1 VPKQATA
8 PADGAPSSV
17 VKVPRSKLGLR
28 EVMLVAKAGG
38 RCEFRGCNEFL
49 YEHVLTGEAG
59 NFAENAHIVA
69 FREGGPR
76 GGGDRPADI
85 DSIDNLMLLCQRDH
99 KLIDDNPERYP
110 REELQAHKREHE
122 ARIRGVTGFGPS
134 MQTTVLAFT
143 AMIGTFK
150 PAIGRAE
157 MSHALMP
164 RYPGDAFHILDL
176 TSLGSEEPG
185 ALYEVACRR
194 IVQQAEALH
203 AAGGPLEATRHL
215 SVFGL
220 APIPMLVMLGH
231 AIGNKVATEFYQCH
245 RDKPQR
251 WTWYEGEEVA
261 RFGVRELKRSAD
273 PARVA
278 LVMPLSGPIAA
289 GSIPSAIDQTCTIY
303 EIGLVG
309 RSPTTGFL
317 RQRED
322 LESFRETYRG
332 LLARLR
338 GEHAGLRELHVF
350 PAVAAPVAVACGF
363 DLLPKVDP
371 TVVIYDNLMKNGG
384 FIERLRVNT

>member
-1 VPKQATA
+1 MLKQATA
-8 PADGAPSSV
+8 LGHGAFSPV
-17 VKVPRSKLGLR
+17 LKVPRSKLGLT

-49 YEHVLTGEAG
+49 YEHALTGEAG

-76 GGGDRPADI
+76 GRGDRPAVI
-85 DSIDNLMLLCQRDH
+85 DSIDNLMLLCRRDH

-122 ARIRGVTGFGPS
+122 ARIRRVTGLGPS

-157 MSHALMP
+157 MSEALLP

-220 APIPMLVMLGH
+220 GPIPMLVMLGH
-231 AIGNKVATEFYQCH
+231 AIGNKVATDFYQCH

-251 WTWYEGEEVA
+251 WTWYEGEAVA
-261 RFGVRELKRSAD
+261 RFGVRELKRGAD

-371 TVVIYDNLMKNGG
+371 TLVIYDNLMKNGG
-384 FIERLRVNT
+384 FIERLRVNR